1 MSTIFKNYG
10 FTQTLLQ
17 DKNNKINNVVQW
29 KGDYDG
35 KVANIDIDINDNGRN
50 EFVSMKLDN
59 NDLKHILNV
68 QSVDDTLE
76 NRLIKDFL
84 QNSNTSI
91 NNSYKPMVLDTLISR
106 RRKHRKNKRKI
117 RGNINI
123 IGQLSIKDHLNI
135 ENIFDIYFNEF

>member
-10 FTQTLLQ
+10 FSQTLLQ

-59 NDLKHILNV
+59 NDLKNLLNI
-68 QSVDDTLE
+68 QFVDDTLE

-84 QNSNTSI
+84 QSSNTTI
-91 NNSYKPMVLDTLISR
+91 NNSFKPMVLDTLISR
-106 RRKHRKNKRKI
+106 RQKHDRNKMKKTRKYKHKKTKSHRRATKHRK
-117 RGNINI
+117 
-123 IGQLSIKDHLNI
+123 
-135 ENIFDIYFNEF
+135 YT

>member
-106 RRKHRKNKRKI
+106 RRKHRKTKRKNTRKHKHNRTVSHKRSSKHRKYI
-117 RGNINI
+117 
-123 IGQLSIKDHLNI
+123 
-135 ENIFDIYFNEF
+135 

>member
-59 NDLKHILNV
+59 NDLKNLLNI

-76 NRLIKDFL
+76 NRLVKDFL
-84 QNSNTSI
+84 HNSNTLI

-106 RRKHRKNKRKI
+106 RRKHRKSKRKNT
-117 RGNINI
+117 RKHKRMG
-123 IGQLSIKDHLNI
+123 SHKRSSKHRK
-135 ENIFDIYFNEF
+135 YT

>member
-10 FTQTLLQ
+10 FTKTLIQ

-35 KVANIDIDINDNGRN
+35 KIANIDIDINDNGRN

-59 NDLKHILNV
+59 NDLKNLLNV
-68 QSVDDTLE
+68 HSVDDTLE

-84 QNSNTSI
+84 PNSNASL

-106 RRKHRKNKRKI
+106 KRKHRKSKRKNT
-117 RGNINI
+117 R
-123 IGQLSIKDHLNI
+123 KHKHKKTVTHKR
-135 ENIFDIYFNEF
+135 YT

>member
-10 FTQTLLQ
+10 FTQTLIQ

-35 KVANIDIDINDNGRN
+35 KIANIDIDINDNGRN

-59 NDLKHILNV
+59 NDLKNLLNV
-68 QSVDDTLE
+68 HSVDDTLE

-84 QNSNTSI
+84 QNSNASL
-91 NNSYKPMVLDTLISR
+91 NNSYKPMVLDTLI
-106 RRKHRKNKRKI
+106 RRKRKNRKSKRKNT
-117 RGNINI
+117 R
-123 IGQLSIKDHLNI
+123 KHKHKHKKTVTHKK
-135 ENIFDIYFNEF
+135 YT